1 MTDQKNRVLLLD
13 DEERVIRSFGV
24 ALDDEK
30 YEFSGFTTPEDFQA
44 AVLGDPMPAI
54 LVVDHDLGRGADQTG
69 YHVVRAIRTQ
79 HPFGLIL
86 PIIYYSAREN
96 PMGFVNN
103 SAKDLMFSPSAMV
116 AKNDDDAV
124 YVAVD
129 RAAQALG
136 QVLALASQQAL
147 EQAFLTPGTV
157 NDDEFDFSD
166 TDHD

>member
-1 MTDQKNRVLLLD
+1 MTEQRHRVLLLD
-13 DEERVIRSFGV
+13 DEERIIRSFSA

-30 YEFSGFTTPEDFQA
+30 YLFSGFTTPEDFQA

-54 LVVDHDLGRGADQTG
+54 LVVDHDLSRGTDLTG
-69 YHVVRAIRTQ
+69 YHVVREIRTQ

-129 RAAQALG
+129 RAAEALG
-136 QVLALASQQAL
+136 QVLALAAHQAL
-147 EQAFLTPGTV
+147 EQSFLTPG
-157 NDDEFDFSD
+157 NINEDDFDFSD
-166 TDHD
+166 VDHE